1 MFPILTA
8 SFLAGLVFGSYLPYV
23 PVSVLSVLI
32 VTAVGLT
39 WVERSARESLRG
51 LLLYA
56 VLLAGVLYWNLYAWA
71 VHRSPVPDLT
81 GSAPAR
87 VLGTVVE
94 PVRYGPDR
102 AVVIVDGT
110 IHDPDSEL
118 TLDTGRI
125 RLTWREPDRAFA
137 RGDRIEFAAR
147 LHPPAGLLNPGGFD
161 YAAYL
166 ERQDIQ
172 AIASVTGP
180 GAVRLVESSRESLR
194 WGLWQRVDRWRDE
207 IRRAAV
213 ATLEGSALGIYLGM
227 IVGEQGY
234 LPPEARDTFMSAGVV
249 HILSISGSHL
259 GLIAVLSF
267 GAVKRLCLSLPAT
280 WLLALSRRVTPTRL
294 AAAVTV
300 APITFYTA
308 LAGAEVATVRSLVM
322 ILLFLAAVWLGRD
335 KQLLSALALAA
346 LLILLHDPRAL
357 FDISFQLSY
366 LSVLAIALAL
376 PSALDSRPDATRPD
390 FLPIQWLE
398 WGKESVR
405 ITGTVSLVT
414 LPLVAYYFNQIAW
427 VGLIANLIV
436 VPLAGLAL
444 VPLGLGSAVW
454 LLLAGGERLP
464 AATLNQML
472 FDLCAQIAEWF
483 ASVPGAEWHVAAPA
497 VPALGVFYALLW
509 WAMRRQSSVA
519 YRIAAAVAVLLL
531 LGWWSWS
538 PRDRPDGDAVRVTF
552 LDVGQGDA
560 AVVEL
565 PEGRTVLID
574 GGGTSERFDMGR
586 NVVGPFL
593 WNRGVRTIDRV
604 IGTHPQVDHVGGLAW
619 ILRHF
624 PVSQYWGNGVAR
636 SEAFY
641 RRLEGALAARGLAE
655 RVAQEG
661 DTVIDSESCR
671 LFVLNPPAGAAS
683 IASSAARS
691 SGTALNNRSVV
702 TRLECGS
709 LSFLFAADL
718 EAQGLLRLVE
728 TGGARQTTILKVPH
742 HGAKSS
748 LSLLWLEHVRPD
760 TAVISVGRH
769 NPYGHPA
776 ASVLEALAA
785 VGSRTF
791 RTDVDGA
798 VWITAHAS
806 SSRVTIHTMKEWLLA
821 PVRIGAA
828 MMGAE
833 WRNLSRLGFRWGIR

>member
-1 MFPILTA
+1 MLPTLTA
-8 SFLAGLVFGSYLPYV
+8 AFLAGLVLGSYLPYV
-23 PVSVLSVLI
+23 PLSVLSVLLLA
-32 VTAVGLT
+32 AVGLT
-39 WVERSARESLRG
+39 WAERGARKSSRG
-51 LLLYA
+51 IILYTA
-56 VLLAGVLYWNLYAWA
+56 LLAGVLYWNLYAWA
-71 VHRSPVPDLT
+71 VYRPPLPDLT
-81 GSAPAR
+81 RSAPAQ
-87 VLGTVVE
+87 VVGTVVE

-102 AVVIVDGT
+102 AMVIVEGV
-110 IHDPDSEL
+110 IRDPDREL
-118 TLDTGRI
+118 TLDPGRI
-125 RLTWREPDRAFA
+125 RLTWREPDRVFV
-137 RGDRIEFAAR
+137 RGDRIEFSAR
-147 LHPPAGLLNPGGFD
+147 LHPPTGLLNPGGFD

-172 AIASVTGP
+172 AVASVTGP
-180 GAVRLVESSRESLR
+180 GAVRLLKSGGGSLR
-194 WGLWQRVDRWRDE
+194 WELWHRMDHWRDQ

-213 ATLEGSALGIYLGM
+213 ATLQGPALGIYLGM

-234 LPPEARDTFMSAGVV
+234 LSPEARDTFMAAGVV

-259 GLIAVLSF
+259 GLISILCF
-267 GAVKRLCLSLPAT
+267 WAVKRLCLALPAT
-280 WLLALSRRVTPTRL
+280 WLLALSLRVTPTRL

-300 APITFYTA
+300 APVTFYTA

-346 LLILLHDPRAL
+346 LLILCQDPRAL

-366 LSVLAIALAL
+366 LSVLAIALVL
-376 PSALDSRPDATRPD
+376 PPAPDSPPDAARPE
-390 FLPIQWLE
+390 FLSMKWLE
-398 WGKESVR
+398 WGRESVR
-405 ITGTVSLVT
+405 ITGAVTLVT
-414 LPLVAYYFNQIAW
+414 LPLVAYYFNQVAW

-454 LLLAGGERLP
+454 LLLAGGDRLP
-464 AATLNQML
+464 AATLNHML
-472 FDLCAQIAEWF
+472 FDLFAQIADRF

-509 WAMRRQSSVA
+509 WAMRRKSPIA
-519 YRIAAAVAVLLL
+519 HRLAAAVAVSLL
-531 LGWWSWS
+531 LGWWGWS
-538 PRDRPDGDAVRVTF
+538 PRDRPGRDAVRVTF

-565 PEGRTVLID
+565 PDGRTVLID
-574 GGGTSERFDMGR
+574 GGATAERFDMGR

-593 WNRGVRTIDRV
+593 WNRGIRTIDRV

-624 PVSQYWGNGVAR
+624 PIGQYWGNGVTR

-641 RRLEGALAARGLAE
+641 RRLEGALAARGLPE

-661 DTVIDSESCR
+661 DTVIDSGSCR
-671 LFVLNPPAGAAS
+671 LLVLNPPAGAAS
-683 IASSAARS
+683 VASPPARS
-691 SGTALNNRSVV
+691 SGTALNNLSVV

-748 LSLLWLEHVRPD
+748 LSLLWLERVRPE

-785 VGSRTF
+785 LGSRTF

-798 VWITAHAS
+798 VWMIAQTS

-828 MMGAE
+828 MTGAE
-833 WRNLSRLGFRWGIR
+833 RRNLSRLGFRWGIR